1 MPNKRGETPKDPAT
15 AEVLVRV
22 GARIRAVRV
31 AAGLTQERAADAA
44 GIDSKRYQRLER
56 GEVNATIN
64 TIARVASA
72 LGTTFWQLTAP
83 EK

>member
-15 AEVLVRV
+15 AEIQVRV
-22 GARIRAVRV
+22 GTQIRAARIS
-31 AAGLTQERAADAA
+31 AGLTQERAADAA
-44 GIDSKRYQRLER
+44 GIDTKRYQRLER

-72 LGTTFWQLTAP
+72 LGTTYWKLTSDV
-83 EK
+83 